1 MKQLLITIAVVVLM
15 GCGKTQ
21 KSDTKIENQL
31 VKTVTKSSQSKLN
44 TSKVLSC
51 CNSIHEAA
59 ANGEIDAVKA
69 YLNDGADV
77 NERDSDGLTPL
88 HLVEKK
94 EIAELLIAKGA
105 ELNPIDNFFKYTP
118 LDFMKGEVGQDTIN
132 FLRKHG
138 AKHGTIHSAAF
149 GGEVEAVKEFL
160 TAGTDVNAKDDGNV
174 ETHLHRAATFC
185 HNEIV

>member
-1 MKQLLITIAVVVLM
+1 MKYLITTIAAVVLV

-59 ANGEIDAVKA
+59 ANGKIDAVKA
-69 YLNDGADV
+69 HLNAGADV

-105 ELNPIDNFFKYTP
+105 ELNPIDNFFEYTP
-118 LDFMKGEVGQDTIN
+118 LDFMEGEVGQVTIN

-138 AKHGTIHSAAF
+138 GK
-149 GGEVEAVKEFL
+149 
-160 TAGTDVNAKDDGNV
+160 TAEELKAEGK
-174 ETHLHRAATFC
+174 
-185 HNEIV
+185 

>member
-1 MKQLLITIAVVVLM
+1 MKYLITTIAALVLV

-69 YLNDGADV
+69 
-77 NERDSDGLTPL
+77 
-88 HLVEKK
+88 H
-94 EIAELLIAKGA
+94 
-105 ELNPIDNFFKYTP
+105 
-118 LDFMKGEVGQDTIN
+118 
-132 FLRKHG
+132 
-138 AKHGTIHSAAF
+138 
-149 GGEVEAVKEFL
+149 
-160 TAGTDVNAKDDGNV
+160 
-174 ETHLHRAATFC
+174 
-185 HNEIV
+185 

>member
-1 MKQLLITIAVVVLM
+1 MPYVLRTEERELRVIVRVRVHVCAVCPICWFAAPPCTRAAIAITITIAVVVLV

-59 ANGEIDAVKA
+59 ANGKIDAVKA
-69 YLNDGADV
+69 YLNAGADV

-118 LDFMKGEVGQDTIN
+118 LDFMEGEV
-132 FLRKHG
+132 
-138 AKHGTIHSAAF
+138 
-149 GGEVEAVKEFL
+149 V
-160 TAGTDVNAKDDGNV
+160 
-174 ETHLHRAATFC
+174 
-185 HNEIV
+185 

>member
-59 ANGEIDAVKA
+59 ANGKIDAVKA
-69 YLNDGADV
+69 HLNAGADV

-94 EIAELLIAKGA
+94 EIAELLIAEGA

-118 LDFMKGEVGQDTIN
+118 LDFMEGEVGQDTIN

-138 AKHGTIHSAAF
+138 GK
-149 GGEVEAVKEFL
+149 
-160 TAGTDVNAKDDGNV
+160 TAEELKAEGK
-174 ETHLHRAATFC
+174 
-185 HNEIV
+185 

>member
-1 MKQLLITIAVVVLM
+1 MIYILITIAAVVLV
-15 GCGKTQ
+15 GCEKTQ
-21 KSDTKIENQL
+21 NSDTEIESRL
-31 VKTVTKSSQSKLN
+31 LKTVTKYSQSKLN
-44 TSKVLSC
+44 IGKVLSW

-59 ANGEIDAVKA
+59 AKGKIDAVKA
-69 YLNDGADV
+69 YLNVGADV

-118 LDFMKGEVGQDTIN
+118 LDFMEGEVGQDTIN

-138 AKHGTIHSAAF
+138 AKTGEELKAA
-149 GGEVEAVKEFL
+149 E
-160 TAGTDVNAKDDGNV
+160 
-174 ETHLHRAATFC
+174 R
-185 HNEIV
+185 